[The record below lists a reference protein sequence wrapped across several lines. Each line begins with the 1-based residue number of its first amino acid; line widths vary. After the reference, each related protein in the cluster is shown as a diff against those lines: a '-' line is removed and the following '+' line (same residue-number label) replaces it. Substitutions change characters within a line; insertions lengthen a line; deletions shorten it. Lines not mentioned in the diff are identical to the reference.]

1 MRTLMVLARS
11 FAGSRRFTLFGI
23 TLIAVSLSW
32 TANAACWRVG
42 EFAGHAARASSSFDI
57 ETDGFTGQIF
67 QMTVNENSAS
77 LRTSVGQPFPGISC
91 NRLNSTS
98 VICVGANGDAV
109 TVETWVVD
117 TKTSR
122 AFHTKT
128 ISGYGPFDG
137 GRLFVGR
144 ILGRC

>member
-1 MRTLMVLARS
+1 MRTLANLARS
-11 FAGSRRFTLFGI
+11 FAGSRWFTLFGI
-23 TLIAVSLSW
+23 SLFAVSLSW
-32 TANAACWRVG
+32 TADAACWRVG

-67 QMTVNENSAS
+67 QMTVHENSAS
-77 LRTSVGQPFPGISC
+77 LRTSTGQPFPGISC

-98 VICVGANGDAV
+98 VICIGANGDAV

-117 TKTSR
+117 AKTLR

-137 GRLFVGR
+137 GRLFIGR
-144 ILGRC
+144 VLGRC